1 MTTERFL
8 KMTTNNTDY
17 SKPIEIA
24 KNVFWVGKRSEIEF
38 EMNVYLRVFEGN
50 GKKINMLIDPGPST
64 DLEVVSSKLE
74 MVLGPNHQIHL
85 AFINHQ
91 DPDVGM
97 NAVFFQRHYPNLQVI
112 TTEDTWRLIRFLGL
126 NPKRFIPIEKFKT
139 GKIKLITGHRMSF
152 IPTPYCHFR
161 GASAIFDEEHKILF
175 SGDLFGGLTDSPDLY
190 ADESYWEG
198 IKIFHQ
204 IYMPVNLA
212 LKNAV
217 DNIRSHSKDIKIIA
231 PQHGRMITGDLVDD
245 FLERMS
251 NLQVGLD
258 LSQRSKMTSESFIS
272 AMNEILQEVKNKVD
286 ASIVDNTLKAFDSDG
301 SFPEILVTKNDRII
315 SVKIGLEE
323 AFQLFVN
330 QLLSGL
336 DEEKTKKVKFIVMN
350 TLTFWNINAENFS
363 LEESGSAVSVTADGD
378 FFDDS
383 DGGMADKPINIE
395 KAMQAVYKHSGGEKF
410 ARLATLRI
418 LVKIPPQIL
427 KRNNIQGYNDLINI
441 KETTDADLAK
451 HLFKAVE
458 SITGKSISEIL
469 SE

>member
-1 MTTERFL
+1 MEMKNL
-8 KMTTNNTDY
+8 DY

-24 KNVFWVGKRSEIEF
+24 HNIFWVGKRSELEF
-38 EMNVYLRVFEGN
+38 EMNVYLRIFEGN

-64 DLEVVSSKLE
+64 DLEVVSEKIE

-97 NAVFFQRHYPNLQVI
+97 NTVFFQRHFPNLQVI
-112 TTEDTWRLIRFLGL
+112 ATEDTWRLIRFLGL

-139 GKIKLITGHRMSF
+139 GKIKLITGHRMTF
-152 IPTPYCHFR
+152 IPTQYCHFR

-175 SGDLFGGLTDSPDLY
+175 SGDLFGGLTDSPDIY

-212 LKNAV
+212 LKTAV
-217 DNIRSHSKDIKIIA
+217 DNIRAQAPDLKMIA
-231 PQHGRMITGDLVDD
+231 PQHGRLIKDDLVDD
-245 FLERMS
+245 FLERMR

-258 LSQRSKMTSESFIS
+258 LSQRSKMTSDSFIS
-272 AMNEILQEVKNKVD
+272 AMNEILQEVTNKVD
-286 ASIVDNTLKAFDSDG
+286 IAIVNNTIRAFGSDG
-301 SFPEILVTKNDRII
+301 SFPEILVTKNERII

-330 QLLSGL
+330 QLLIEL
-336 DEEKTKKVKFIVMN
+336 NEEQTKKIKFIIMN

-363 LEESGSAVSVTADGD
+363 LEEGGSAESVTADGD
-378 FFDDS
+378 LLDDPDEDQS
-383 DGGMADKPINIE
+383 GKSINLE
-395 KAMQAVYKHSGGEKF
+395 KAMQALYKHSGGEKF
-410 ARLATLRI
+410 ARLATLRL
-418 LVKIPPQIL
+418 LVKIPPQLL
-427 KRNNIQGYNDLINI
+427 KNNNIQGYNDLIEM
-441 KETTDADLAK
+441 KETKDADFAR
-451 HLFKAVE
+451 HLFKAIE
-458 SITGKSISEIL
+458 TIIGKSISEIL

>member
-1 MTTERFL
+1 MEV
-8 KMTTNNTDY
+8 KNIDY

-24 KNVFWVGKRSEIEF
+24 HNVFWVGKRSELEF
-38 EMNVYLRVFEGN
+38 EMNVYLRIFEGN

-64 DLEVVSSKLE
+64 DLEVVSDKLE
-74 MVLGPNHQIHL
+74 MVLGPGYQIHL

-97 NAVFFQRHYPNLQVI
+97 NTVFFQRHFPNLQVI
-112 TTEDTWRLIRFLGL
+112 ATEDTWRLIRFLGL

-139 GKIKLITGHRMSF
+139 GKIKLITGHRMTF
-152 IPTPYCHFR
+152 IPTQYCHFR
-161 GASAIFDEEHKILF
+161 GASAIFDEEHRILF
-175 SGDLFGGLTDSPDLY
+175 SGDLFGGLTDSPDIY

-212 LKNAV
+212 LKTAV
-217 DNIRSHSKDIKIIA
+217 DNIRSQATDLKMIA
-231 PQHGRMITGDLVDD
+231 PQHGRLIKDDLVDD
-245 FLERMS
+245 FLERMR

-258 LSQRSKMTSESFIS
+258 LSQRSKMTSDSFIS
-272 AMNEILQEVKNKVD
+272 AMNEILQEVTNKVD
-286 ASIVDNTLKAFDSDG
+286 AVIVNNTIRAFGSDG
-301 SFPEILVTKNDRII
+301 SFPEILVTKDERII

-330 QLLSGL
+330 QLLIDL
-336 DEEKTKKVKFIVMN
+336 NEEQTKKIKFIVMN

-363 LEESGSAVSVTADGD
+363 LEESGNAESVTADGD
-378 FFDDS
+378 LLEAS
-383 DGGMADKPINIE
+383 DANQSGEPINLE
-395 KAMQAVYKHSGGEKF
+395 KVMQALYKHSGGEKF
-410 ARLATLRI
+410 ARLATLRL
-418 LVKIPPQIL
+418 LVKIPPQLL
-427 KRNNIQGYNDLINI
+427 KRNNIEGYNDLIEM
-441 KETTDADLAK
+441 KETTDADFAH

-458 SITGKSISEIL
+458 TIIGKSISEIL

>member
-1 MTTERFL
+1 
-8 KMTTNNTDY
+8 
-17 SKPIEIA
+17 
-24 KNVFWVGKRSEIEF
+24 
-38 EMNVYLRVFEGN
+38 
-50 GKKINMLIDPGPST
+50 
-64 DLEVVSSKLE
+64 

-85 AFINHQ
+85 AYINHQ

-97 NAVFFQRHYPNLQVI
+97 NTVFFQRHFPNLQVI
-112 TTEDTWRLIRFLGL
+112 ATEDTWRLVRFLGL

-161 GASAIFDEEHKILF
+161 GASAIFDEEHRILF
-175 SGDLFGGLTDSPDLY
+175 SGDLFGGLTDSPDIY

-217 DNIRSHSKDIKIIA
+217 ENFRNHTNDIKIIA
-231 PQHGRMITGDLVDD
+231 PQHGRMITGDLVND
-245 FLERMS
+245 FLDRMS
-251 NLQVGLD
+251 SLQVGLD
-258 LSQRSKMTSESFIS
+258 LTQRSKMTSDSFIS
-272 AMNEILQEVKNKVD
+272 AMNEILQEVKAKVGAD
-286 ASIVDNTLKAFDSDG
+286 IAANTLKTFDSDG

-330 QLLSGL
+330 QLLSDL

-363 LEESGSAVSVTADGD
+363 LEESGSALSVTADGD
-378 FFDDS
+378 FFDDTES
-383 DGGMADKPINIE
+383 GQSDKPINIE
-395 KAMQAVYKHSGGEKF
+395 KAMKALFDHSGGEKF

-418 LVKIPPQIL
+418 MVKIPPQIL
-427 KRNNIQGYNDLINI
+427 KRNNIKGYNDLIEL
-441 KETTDADLAK
+441 KETTDMDLAH

-458 SITGKSISEIL
+458 AVIGKSIS
-469 SE
+469 